1 MKIYRFKFVCKDGTS
16 KFLHVDDSVS
26 LAGLLHSA
34 RSYFV
39 VDKENALDFIDVYEG
54 DKKIATFYK

>member
-1 MKIYRFKFVCKDGTS
+1 MKVYRFKFVRKDGTS
-16 KFLHVDDSVS
+16 KFLHIDDSVS

-34 RSYFV
+34 RSYFA
-39 VDKENALDFIDVYEG
+39 VDVNKSLDYIDVYEN